1 MFLLKKAV
9 LALSLCS
16 ITLFAGCSAP
26 KEQGSE
32 VTDNISNPVKVN
44 SPTKYYDE
52 DYNNSTNQGS
62 DFGFTRMDSTNINGK
77 NIANVA
83 NKNVAI
89 DREQLASVITSLTA
103 SLPNVKRAASL
114 VTDEDVLVVYET
126 NSSNR
131 SETADQ
137 VKRTA
142 MSVVPRYY
150 HAYVSDNWKLAQDI
164 ENFATRGSDQNNI
177 DHTIDKT
184 IQNMLKSPQ
193 GKDYSKGENENGE
206 MIHQKD
212 ERMNTNR

>member
-1 MFLLKKAV
+1 MKKAV

-16 ITLFAGCSAP
+16 VTLFTGCSAS
-26 KEQGSE
+26 KQQGSE
-32 VTDNISNPVKVN
+32 VTDNISNPVKVS
-44 SPTKYYDE
+44 SPTKFYDE
-52 DYNNSTNQGS
+52 DYNNSTYQGS
-62 DFGFTRMDSTNINGK
+62 DFGFTRMNSATINGK

-83 NKNVAI
+83 NENIAI
-89 DREQLASVITSLTA
+89 DREQLASVITSLAA
-103 SLPNVKRAASL
+103 SLPNVKRVATL

-126 NSSNR
+126 HSSDR

-150 HAYVSDNWKLAQDI
+150 HAYVSDDWKLAQDI
-164 ENFATRGSDQNNI
+164 ENFATLGSNDKHI

-193 GKDYSKGENENGE
+193 GKEYSKGENANGE

>member
-1 MFLLKKAV
+1 MKKAV

-16 ITLFAGCSAP
+16 VTLFTGCSTP
-26 KEQGSE
+26 KEQGSG
-32 VTDNISNPVKVN
+32 VTDNISNPVQIN
-44 SPTKYYDE
+44 SPTKFYDE
-52 DYNNSTNQGS
+52 DYNNSTYQGS
-62 DFGFTRMDSTNINGK
+62 DFGFTRMDSATINGK

-83 NKNVAI
+83 NENVAI
-89 DREQLASVITSLTA
+89 DREQLASVITPLVA
-103 SLPNVKRAASL
+103 SLPNVKRAATL

-126 NSSNR
+126 NSSDR

-150 HAYVSDNWKLAQDI
+150 HAYVSDDWKLAQDI
-164 ENFATRGSDQNNI
+164 ENFATLGSNGNHI

-184 IQNMLKSPQ
+184 IQNMLQSPQ
-193 GKDYSKGENENGE
+193 GKEYNKGENENGE

-212 ERMNTNR
+212 ERMNKNR